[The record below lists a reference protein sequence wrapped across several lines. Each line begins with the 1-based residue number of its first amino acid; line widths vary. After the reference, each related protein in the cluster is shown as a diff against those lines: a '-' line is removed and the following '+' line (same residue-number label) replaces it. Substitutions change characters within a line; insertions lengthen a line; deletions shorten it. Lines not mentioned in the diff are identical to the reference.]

1 MLPGL
6 EYYFRHAELREYC
19 EAVSVKTPGIL
30 SIFAAALPLLACLA
44 QTQAQAQAQQSD
56 GEQAVLDRLAGGWRL
71 VWMDFFDEDGEAVR
85 QPYSVGRIHYTAD
98 GLMAEQLM
106 PDGWRDDAGADYY
119 AYFGTVSVDLAR
131 QAVVHHVQ
139 GAYNRVFLDQ
149 SMPRYFEFSEND
161 TVLMLEAR
169 ENNRTTVRARLE
181 RITPETKAQAPR

>member
-1 MLPGL
+1 M
-6 EYYFRHAELREYC
+6 
-19 EAVSVKTPGIL
+19 VKKSGIL
-30 SIFAAALPLLACLA
+30 SIFAALPLLASL
-44 QTQAQAQAQQSD
+44 AQAQQSD

-71 VWMDFFDEDGEAVR
+71 VWMDFFDQNGEAVR

-106 PDGWRDDAGADYY
+106 PDGWRDDAGADYF

-131 QAVVHHVQ
+131 QAIVHHVQ

-149 SMPRYFEFSEND
+149 SMPRYYTLSEND

-181 RITPETKAQAPR
+181 RITPETKVQAPQ